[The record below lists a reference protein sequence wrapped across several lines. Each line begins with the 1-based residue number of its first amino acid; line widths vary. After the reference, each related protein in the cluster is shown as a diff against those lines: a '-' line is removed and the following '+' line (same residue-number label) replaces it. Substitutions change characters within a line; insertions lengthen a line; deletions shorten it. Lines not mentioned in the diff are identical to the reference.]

1 MMQLEPTTPL
11 TLFFLGGAILGT
23 GLVIWS
29 YTPWG
34 KNYIKHLDD

>member
-1 MMQLEPTTPL
+1 MKIDPY
-11 TLFFLGGAILGT
+11 TLFMLIGAVTGV